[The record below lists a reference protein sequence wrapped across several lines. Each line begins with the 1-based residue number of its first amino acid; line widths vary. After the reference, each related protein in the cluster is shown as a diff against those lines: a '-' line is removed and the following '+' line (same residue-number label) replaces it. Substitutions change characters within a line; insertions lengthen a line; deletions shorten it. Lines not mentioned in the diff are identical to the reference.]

1 MRKPNRSDGTVWI
14 ALHSECA
21 ALPSISDVIVPE
33 PSRWPMTRAR
43 YTFSTCLASKA
54 IRMLFIVV
62 EVLPQTTS
70 PDVGM
75 SSRWQWCGPSERAS
89 ACVDGWRED
98 ARALTNVRLPLV
110 VLKVGRPAG
119 FSTTAMKSS
128 SYSTSRYSG
137 FPLKSIGDLGIV
149 KKIEEFEAFVPGRDP
164 LFE

>member
-1 MRKPNRSDGTVWI
+1 MYTVYVY
-14 ALHSECA
+14 
-21 ALPSISDVIVPE
+21 SICIRCIYGICIQYMYSVYI
-33 PSRWPMTRAR
+33 WYM
-43 YTFSTCLASKA
+43 YTVYIL
-54 IRMLFIVV
+54 V